1 MDWIHCAYLK
11 TCSLLCFPLV
21 QCSGSVQLVKYF
33 HVVCVTLGYQCVY
46 IQIHTYIY
54 RYIYI
59 YVYVCILYRSQAQV
73 LVGAQIEA
81 RGHYSLTVA
90 GP

>member
-1 MDWIHCAYLK
+1 M
-11 TCSLLCFPLV
+11 
-21 QCSGSVQLVKYF
+21 
-33 HVVCVTLGYQCVY
+33 Y
-46 IQIHTYIY
+46 IF

-59 YVYVCILYRSQAQV
+59 YIYIIYIYICVCLYIIYRSQAQV